1 MEMLD
6 SWTFEKRSHSYR
18 VARLALMIGEQMNL
32 SERELFVLGVGSLLH
47 DIGKMRIPRDILLK
61 PGKLTESEW
70 EVMRRHPEFGLQIL
84 DRFPSLQF
92 AKEIVGQHQE
102 RWDGS
107 GYPEGLV
114 GKEIVLGARIFA
126 VADSY
131 DAMTNQRS
139 YNVVKSF
146 NEALV
151 ELTLQSGILYDPE
164 VFQGFVKLGNPGFFE
179 SNSQRKCEFLDE
191 VFSVE
196 GFIGLFV
203 EDI

>member
-6 SWTFEKRSHSYR
+6 RWTFEKRSHSYR
-18 VARLALMIGEQMNL
+18 VARLALMIGEEMNL

-47 DIGKMRIPRDILLK
+47 DIGKMRVPREILVK

-70 EVMRRHPEFGLQIL
+70 EIMRRHPELGSLIL

-92 AKEIVGQHQE
+92 AKAIVEQHQE

-107 GYPEGLV
+107 GYPKGLS

-126 VADSY
+126 IADSY

-146 NEALV
+146 NEARV
-151 ELTLQSGILYDPE
+151 EMTIQSGILYDPE
-164 VFQGFVKLGNPGFFE
+164 AFHNFLKLGNPDFYE
-179 SNSQRKCEFLDE
+179 SNTPWKCKSLEE
-191 VFSVE
+191 MFSVE
-196 GFIGLFV
+196 RFISLFV
-203 EDI
+203 EDV